1 MDGWMN
7 EYYLKSERMDEN
19 DIKKKKKNYD
29 LWHPQGSSK
38 QIVGNLPNIG

>member
-1 MDGWMN
+1 MN

-29 LWHPQGSSK
+29 LWQHPQGSSK

>member
-1 MDGWMN
+1 MN

-19 DIKKKKKNYD
+19 DIRKKYYD
-29 LWHPQGSSK
+29 LWHLQDSSE